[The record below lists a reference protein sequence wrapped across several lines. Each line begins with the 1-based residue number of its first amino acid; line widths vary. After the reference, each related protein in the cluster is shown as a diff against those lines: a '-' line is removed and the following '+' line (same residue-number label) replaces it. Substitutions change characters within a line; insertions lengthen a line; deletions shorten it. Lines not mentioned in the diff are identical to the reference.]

1 MRGFQ
6 MGAKEE
12 KKEEYYKA
20 REVKGKAE
28 KKEEYYKGKVVKGE
42 K

>member
-1 MRGFQ
+1 MD
-6 MGAKEE
+6 AKEE
-12 KKEEYYKA
+12 KKEEYYKG